1 MSRTEASSQFKNCE
15 SIQEL
20 ILSLGYNDFKS
31 NGGLFN
37 KLFLMSNHVFAMTP
51 SHTEKLKGG
60 CNEENGKDVLIM
72 PNIGAYG
79 FHFLAK
85 RNIPFGNRR
94 VHFVGPRNTD
104 FMGCRRYKFSTSPL
118 KLQHLLAGIN
128 GKYRVK
134 RIFIQ
139 AGRS

>member
-1 MSRTEASSQFKNCE
+1 MPS
-15 SIQEL
+15 
-20 ILSLGYNDFKS
+20 
-31 NGGLFN
+31 
-37 KLFLMSNHVFAMTP
+37 HVFALTP

-79 FHFLAK
+79 FHLLPK

-104 FMGCRRYKFSTSPL
+104 FLPMVGDNTDHPL
-118 KLQHLLAGIN
+118 I
-128 GKYRVK
+128 
-134 RIFIQ
+134 
-139 AGRS
+139 